1 MRLPMKTPSENSAKA
16 PKHPPDATCSQV
28 IPRLAN
34 GQFRAGASGNPGG
47 RPAALAEVKQL
58 ARQHTALAIQKLAH
72 IAEHGHSE
80 MAQIAAA
87 NALLDRGWGRP
98 TQPVSGDDEMP
109 LVGIGG
115 TAVAK
120 LTAEERAA
128 LVASIVQ
135 GLKGVMS

>member
-1 MRLPMKTPSENSAKA
+1 MSSLKHLPDVSS
-16 PKHPPDATCSQV
+16 SQV
-28 IPRLAN
+28 IPRQAN
-34 GQFRAGASGNPGG
+34 GQFPPGASGNPGG
-47 RPAALAEVKQL
+47 RPAALAEVRQL

-98 TQPVSGDDEMP
+98 TQPLAGDDELP
-109 LVGIGG
+109 GIGIKHT
-115 TAVAK
+115 TAAT

-128 LVASIVQ
+128 LVASIAAS
-135 GLKGVMS
+135 LKGAS

>member
-1 MRLPMKTPSENSAKA
+1 MNLPMKTEVSADRL
-16 PKHPPDATCSQV
+16 KHPPDATCSQV

-34 GQFRAGASGNPGG
+34 GQFRPGASGNPGG

-109 LVGIGG
+109 PVGIGWG
-115 TAVAK
+115 A
-120 LTAEERAA
+120 LHEAERDQ
-128 LVASIVQ
+128 LVAVLVE
-135 GLKGVMS
+135 GLRQEG

>member
-1 MRLPMKTPSENSAKA
+1 AKP
-16 PKHPPDATCSQV
+16 PKHLPDATCSQL

-34 GQFRAGASGNPGG
+34 GQFRPGASGNPGG

-58 ARQHTALAIQKLAH
+58 ARQHTALAIQKIAH
-72 IAEHGHSE
+72 IAEQRHSE

-109 LVGIGG
+109 PVGISG
-115 TAVAK
+115 TAVAT
-120 LTAEERAA
+120 LTPEERAQ

-135 GLKGVMS
+135 GLKGAMS

>member
-1 MRLPMKTPSENSAKA
+1 MSLPMKAPSEISAKP

-28 IPRLAN
+28 IPRLSN
-34 GQFRAGASGNPGG
+34 GQFRPGASGNPGG

-109 LVGIGG
+109 PVGIGWG
-115 TAVAK
+115 A
-120 LTAEERAA
+120 LHEAERDQ
-128 LVASIVQ
+128 LVAVLVE
-135 GLKGVMS
+135 GLRQEG

>member
-1 MRLPMKTPSENSAKA
+1 MSLPVKAPSEISAK
-16 PKHPPDATCSQV
+16 PLKHPPDATCSQV

-34 GQFRAGASGNPGG
+34 GQFRPGASGNPGG

-87 NALLDRGWGRP
+87 NALLDRAWGRP

-109 LVGIGG
+109 SVGFGLG
-115 TAVAK
+115 A
-120 LTAEERAA
+120 LHEAERDQ
-128 LVASIVQ
+128 LVAVLVE
-135 GLKGVMS
+135 GLRQQER

>member
-28 IPRLAN
+28 IPRLSN
-34 GQFRAGASGNPGG
+34 GQFRPGASGNPGG

-109 LVGIGG
+109 PVGIGWG
-115 TAVAK
+115 A
-120 LTAEERAA
+120 LHEAERDQ
-128 LVASIVQ
+128 LVAVLVE
-135 GLKGVMS
+135 GLRQEG

>member
-1 MRLPMKTPSENSAKA
+1 M
-16 PKHPPDATCSQV
+16 
-28 IPRLAN
+28 
-34 GQFRAGASGNPGG
+34 
-47 RPAALAEVKQL
+47 KQL

-98 TQPVSGDDEMP
+98 TQPVSGDDETP
-109 LVGIGG
+109 LVGIGC
-115 TAVAK
+115 TAVAP
-120 LTAEERAA
+120 LSAEERAA

-135 GLKGVMS
+135 GLKGAVS

>member
-1 MRLPMKTPSENSAKA
+1 MSLPMKAPSEISAKP

-34 GQFRAGASGNPGG
+34 GQFRPGASGNPGG

-109 LVGIGG
+109 PVGIGWG
-115 TAVAK
+115 ALNA
-120 LTAEERAA
+120 AERDC
-128 LVASIVQ
+128 LVAVLVE
-135 GLKGVMS
+135 GLRQQER

>member
-1 MRLPMKTPSENSAKA
+1 MSLPMKALSENSAKP
-16 PKHPPDATCSQV
+16 PKHSPDVPCSQV

-34 GQFRAGASGNPGG
+34 GQFRPGTSGNPGG

-72 IAEHGHSE
+72 IAENGHSE

-98 TQPVSGDDEMP
+98 VQPVSGDDEMP
-109 LVGIGG
+109 SVGF
-115 TAVAK
+115 
-120 LTAEERAA
+120 
-128 LVASIVQ
+128 
-135 GLKGVMS
+135 GL

>member
-1 MRLPMKTPSENSAKA
+1 MSLPVKAPSESSAKP
-16 PKHPPDATCSQV
+16 PKHLPDATCSQV

-34 GQFRAGASGNPGG
+34 GQFRPGASGNPGG

-109 LVGIGG
+109 PVGIGWG
-115 TAVAK
+115 ALHEAERDQLIAV
-120 LTAEERAA
+120 LIE
-128 LVASIVQ
+128 
-135 GLKGVMS
+135 GLRQEG